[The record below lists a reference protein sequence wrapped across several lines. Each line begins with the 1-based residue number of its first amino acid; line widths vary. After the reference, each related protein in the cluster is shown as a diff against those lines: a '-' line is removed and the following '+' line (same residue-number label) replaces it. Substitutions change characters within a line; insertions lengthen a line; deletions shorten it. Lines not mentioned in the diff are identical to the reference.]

1 MLKFFLYFQVYW
13 VGPILGGIIASLLYK
28 FLFKPYGGAISNEDA
43 IQKLGRHSFVIFQ
56 FNSLC
61 AFRTYRLIDW
71 LIIDLSIVREYLSHF
86 KLLKISELC
95 SAPPVHEQRRI
106 FIVPSL
112 LWHWTS
118 VYTVLFKEMT
128 RLVDSLSQEHWGPI
142 LTRILRG
149 QRGNDFDS
157 KIITST
163 LAYMKNLL
171 RIYVSEYYF
180 FYFSCWRKFDSHSS
194 RLSHRKFRIVHQR
207 KTDRITQ
214 NVKWRSQKQVLQR
227 FREQVGQKINT
238 FDLRNRILMWK
249 WCLVT
254 SYL

>member
-13 VGPILGGIIASLLYK
+13 IGPILGGIIASLLYK

-43 IQKLGRHSFVIFQ
+43 IQKLGRLSFVIFQ

-61 AFRTYRLIDW
+61 ALRKSRLIDW
-71 LIIDLSIVREYLSHF
+71 LIIDLSLVREYLSHF
-86 KLLKISELC
+86 KLLKISVLC

-118 VYTVLFKEMT
+118 VYTVLFKELT

-142 LTRILRG
+142 LTRVPTG
-149 QRGNDFDS
+149 QCGNDFWF
-157 KIITST
+157 
-163 LAYMKNLL
+163 KNHHK
-171 RIYVSEYYF
+171 YF
-180 FYFSCWRKFDSHSS
+180 SMHEKSIMNLCFRKLFFDFSCWRKFDSHSS

-207 KTDRITQ
+207 KTDRIT
-214 NVKWRSQKQVLQR
+214 
-227 FREQVGQKINT
+227 
-238 FDLRNRILMWK
+238 
-249 WCLVT
+249 
-254 SYL
+254 